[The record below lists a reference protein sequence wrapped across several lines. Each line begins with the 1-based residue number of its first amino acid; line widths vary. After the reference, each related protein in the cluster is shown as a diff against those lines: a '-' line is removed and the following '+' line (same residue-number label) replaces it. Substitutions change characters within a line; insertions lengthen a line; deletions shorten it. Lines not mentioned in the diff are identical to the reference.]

1 MGFFSI
7 RSQRIPVL
15 IPVEIYLQN
24 RISDNKTETCLFG
37 NIVKISK
44 GGACVVVEKIILD
57 GDHLF
62 FTTQEKSENYLVVAG
77 AEENVAD
84 LNALCKSIW
93 MDGFT
98 YKEKPSFKIGLQ
110 FLEEQKE
117 FFNYCKKKLVKADN
131 V

>member
-24 RISDNKTETCLFG
+24 RNSANKTETHLSG

-57 GDHLF
+57 GEHLF
-62 FTTQEKSENYLVVAG
+62 FTTQEKAENYMFIAGADEQVAG
-77 AEENVAD
+77 
-84 LNALCKSIW
+84 LNALCKSVW

-98 YKEKPSFKIGLQ
+98 FKEKPSFKIGLQ

-117 FFNYCKKKLVKADN
+117 FFIYCKKKLNKMKN
-131 V
+131 Y